1 MQFGNK
7 HIYFDT
13 PKVMGVLNVTP
24 DSFSDGGQYIS
35 IDAALNQAEQ
45 MVRSG
50 ATFIDIGGESTRPG
64 ADAVDEQT
72 ELERVVPV
80 IEKIAANLDCVISV
94 DTSKAKVMR
103 AAVEAGARLIND
115 VCALQQNNALETAAS
130 LQVPISLMHMQ
141 GEPRSMQIAPDY
153 ESVVGEVYEFLEL
166 RINACLSAGINQE
179 QIIVDPGF
187 GFGKTLEHNYQFLKH
202 FDKFQ
207 YLNVPTLAGMSRK
220 SMVGNLLNR
229 HVDERLA
236 GSLACALLACT
247 KGASILRVHDVQE
260 TADTIKV
267 FNKMNSVL

>member
-13 PKVMGVLNVTP
+13 PKIMGVLNVTP

-115 VCALQQNNALETAAS
+115 VCALQQNNVLETAAS

-166 RINACLSAGINQE
+166 RINACLTAGINQA

-187 GFGKTLEHNYQFLKH
+187 GFGKTLEHNYQLLKH

-236 GSLACALLACT
+236 GSLACALLACI